1 MSSALT
7 KLNSCTGDWR
17 LQVVPQVIIFSLDDV
32 QVCLAGRQNCVFFV
46 QPISCFSVFSLA
58 PDEFLI

>member
-7 KLNSCTGDWR
+7 KLNSDWR